1 MTPPT
6 TPPSKSPRTRT
17 LPVAE
22 IFSFTRAERHGG
34 EAIVTVLV
42 GDAEHQPHLHGLRAP
57 ESRWVEIVS
66 GLAAADPVLAARL
79 AGAIAQV
86 QAALPVPEFRAP
98 VEKPSGGIL

>member
-6 TPPSKSPRTRT
+6 TLPAKSPRTRT

-22 IFSFTRAERHGG
+22 IFSFARAERLGG

-57 ESRWVEIVS
+57 ESRWVEIVT
-66 GLAAADPVLAARL
+66 GLAAADPVLAARI
-79 AGAIAQV
+79 AGAVAQV
-86 QAALPVPEFRAP
+86 QAAMPVPDLRAP
-98 VEKPSGGIL
+98 IEKPSGGLL